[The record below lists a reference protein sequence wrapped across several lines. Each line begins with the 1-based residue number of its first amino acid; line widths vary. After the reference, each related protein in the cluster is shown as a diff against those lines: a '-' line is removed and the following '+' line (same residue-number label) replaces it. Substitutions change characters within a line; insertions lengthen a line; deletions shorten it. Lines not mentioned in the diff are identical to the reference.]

1 MTKAIPVLVFIA
13 ALTVPAGGQPL
24 PSIQGVWRNVERVIP
39 VATAPGERSDP
50 FAHVPPG
57 TQTNVQPGLLIFT
70 KHHYSRTTDTAVEPR
85 PKLDPTTA
93 APTVEELQA
102 RWGPFQANAGTYDV
116 SGDTVTLQPF
126 VAKEPREQG
135 GGSFARLT
143 VRLEANTLSLTP
155 IANSRGRIVAGV
167 TSKYVRVE

>member
-1 MTKAIPVLVFIA
+1 MTTPAPAYPVTRNAILLAAGLV
-13 ALTVPAGGQPL
+13 AL
-24 PSIQGVWRNVERVIP
+24 
-39 VATAPGERSDP
+39 
-50 FAHVPPG
+50 
-57 TQTNVQPGLLIFT
+57 
-70 KHHYSRTTDTAVEPR
+70 
-85 PKLDPTTA
+85 
-93 APTVEELQA
+93 
-102 RWGPFQANAGTYDV
+102 NA
-116 SGDTVTLQPF
+116 TLQLF